1 MFAFCVWT
9 DASET
14 NSVCLDDWGIIMWP
28 PLIQSNILKWFA
40 ISCSAL
46 LDTAVPTALAVCFHT
61 FLLIIR
67 AYSDSVLKYN
77 KLVSAIMINIL
88 TVIPDYNT
96 LRVCILSP
104 ALRECCKT
112 CFQGVMSVLSL
123 QWVGR
128 EGRVKNKAVF
138 LFSFRSFE
146 LVLFFTPCPALR
158 VERVW
163 LRIIACEGILSAW
176 ASPWWHLFF

>member
-1 MFAFCVWT
+1 M
-9 DASET
+9 
-14 NSVCLDDWGIIMWP
+14 
-28 PLIQSNILKWFA
+28 
-40 ISCSAL
+40 
-46 LDTAVPTALAVCFHT
+46 AVHTALAVCFHT

-77 KLVSAIMINIL
+77 KLVSAIMLNIL

-96 LRVCILSP
+96 LRVCVLSP

-128 EGRVKNKAVF
+128 EGRVKNKQCF
-138 LFSFRSFE
+138 CFRSGHLNWNYFSH
-146 LVLFFTPCPALR
+146 LVLHCVLRECGCESSPVKGFFPPEHL
-158 VERVW
+158 
-163 LRIIACEGILSAW
+163 LGGICFSN
-176 ASPWWHLFF
+176 